1 MDNKNKKEFM
11 DKKNKAIMD
20 KKINKAIKKAKLI
33 NEDTIQKDVYF
44 QRLKKYLDKKSKE
57 KKEQLKI
64 CSWLIENPKEAERVI
79 GEDVNYLWI
88 VVEYMQGF

>member
-1 MDNKNKKEFM
+1 M
-11 DKKNKAIMD
+11 DKEKENKEKEDNDKRELNEKIEKAIMMAEVV
-20 KKINKAIKKAKLI
+20 K
-33 NEDTIQKDVYF
+33 EDAIQKDVYF